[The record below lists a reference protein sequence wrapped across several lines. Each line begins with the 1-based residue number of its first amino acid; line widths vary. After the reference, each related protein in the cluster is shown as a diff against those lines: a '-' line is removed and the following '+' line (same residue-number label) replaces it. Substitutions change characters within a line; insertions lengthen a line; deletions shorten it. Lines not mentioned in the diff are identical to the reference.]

1 MWIPSHISIRDNE
14 QADQAAS
21 EASNS
26 EGQDGGIPI
35 PHKDIVSH
43 IKSRVLQ
50 VSQVWQDEWGQ
61 YSGYTRQI
69 KSTVVKQTYSKG
81 LSRKEQVLLCRL
93 RIGHTNLTHFHLF
106 NRDPIPRC
114 PRSNEV
120 LTMEHVLI
128 CCTLY
133 EHIERN

>member
-26 EGQDGGIPI
+26 EGQDG
-35 PHKDIVSH
+35 
-43 IKSRVLQ
+43 
-50 VSQVWQDEWGQ
+50 
-61 YSGYTRQI
+61 GYTRQI